1 MNVNS
6 IIMKIEN
13 KKPIPINEPF
23 LDILMMYK
31 NKKSKKVGYARTQL
45 MRRYE
50 GQSYVR
56 QHAILREFL
65 RGDRKACTWAARPLR
80 YDWRE
85 SFAEAIAQR
94 WESTPS
100 VDLAITAVL
109 HLPIDYVNVHQA
121 ELSRYVDNRLISY
134 RIRHTQTSTL

>member
-1 MNVNS
+1 MGVNS
-6 IIMKIEN
+6 IIREFEN

-65 RGDRKACTWAARPLR
+65 RGDRKACNWAARQLR
-80 YDWRE
+80 FDWRE
-85 SFAEAIAQR
+85 SFAEAITQR

-134 RIRHTQTSTL
+134 RIRHTKTSTL

>member
-13 KKPIPINEPF
+13 KKPIPINEPV

-65 RGDRKACTWAARPLR
+65 RGDRKACNWAARQLR

-85 SFAEAIAQR
+85 SFAEAMAQMNFNTCGKVVN
-94 WESTPS
+94 EMSS
-100 VDLAITAVL
+100 LNAVR
-109 HLPIDYVNVHQA
+109 A
-121 ELSRYVDNRLISY
+121 EDRKQPRQQNRSLFSSRSLSAPARNRLC
-134 RIRHTQTSTL
+134 